1 MKTTTC
7 LTSLALLLTLGAC
20 APFDT
25 ATVGSTRVRA
35 LQDGVQPAVSE
46 ALTNIEPARLKEALH
61 AAGEAD
67 PASSPVNAYVFTLG
81 GRVVLV
87 DAGGGNAL
95 PPYQGQLAAMLR
107 GAGYA
112 PEQVTDILIT
122 HMHADH
128 VGGLLDGGAMQYPNA
143 TVHVHAQE
151 AGFWLAPALP
161 ERAPAQFR
169 PLILAI
175 QSALRPYTQ
184 AGRVRTFGYGAEILP
199 GVFAQDAGGHT
210 PGHTVFLWKQEGAQA
225 LFWGDLIHV
234 AGVQLARLDVGTRYD
249 SSAPAAA
256 QARQRWLAASA
267 REGWTVFGAH
277 MPYPGIGTVVADG
290 DHFRWVPGPAV
301 P

>member
-7 LTSLALLLTLGAC
+7 LATLATLLMLGAC
-20 APFDT
+20 APFGT
-25 ATVGSTRVRA
+25 ATVGGTRVHA

-46 ALTNIEPARLKEALH
+46 ALTSIAPARLKEALH

-67 PASSPVNAYVFTLG
+67 PASSSVNAYVFRLG

-87 DAGGGNAL
+87 DAGGGGAA
-95 PPYQGQLAAMLR
+95 PPYEGRLAAMLR
-107 GAGYA
+107 NAGYA

-128 VGGLLDGGAMQYPNA
+128 VGGLLDGAAMQYTNA
-143 TVHVHAQE
+143 TVHVHAKE
-151 AGFWLAPALP
+151 AGFWLAPELP

-169 PLILAI
+169 PLILSI

-184 AGRVRTFGYGAEILP
+184 AARVRTFDYGAEILP
-199 GVFAQDAGGHT
+199 GITAQDAGGHT
-210 PGHTVFLWKQEGAQA
+210 PGHTVFLWKQEHAQA

-234 AGVQLARLDVGTRYD
+234 ASVQLGHLGVGTRYD
-249 SSAPAAA
+249 SSAPAAT

-277 MPYPGIGTVVADG
+277 MPYPGIGTVAAEG
-290 DHFRWVPGPAV
+290 EGYRWVPGPAV